1 MVFFSYTRVEFQS
14 PKSANRTYVGIE
26 DAVVPIKLKTLG
38 LAQNPQNPIFR
49 IQDSARASGVGVR
62 EMMPKDA
69 TTDTELMRRIQELAA
84 RHEYQVRPSA
94 RTRDAHATAV
104 LSTGAYS

>member
-1 MVFFSYTRVEFQS
+1 MKMRSHSQ
-14 PKSANRTYVGIE
+14 
-26 DAVVPIKLKTLG
+26 KLKTFG
-38 LAQNPQNPIFR
+38 LAQSPALDAEAPIFR

-69 TTDTELMRRIQELAA
+69 TTDTELMRRILELAA

-104 LSTGAYS
+104 VSTGAYS